1 MPAVQQGNMIAARV
15 ALLCMVA
22 VVRGVFW
29 CELWLMI
36 IAVQFCLNFK
46 FVWHPNHLWEM
57 NHINI
62 QPHEIYVGST
72 AG

>member
-1 MPAVQQGNMIAARV
+1 MASSTTKRTSLSYGIMGDETITAVAQGNMIAARV

-36 IAVQFCLNFK
+36 IAQVLTIVIFS
-46 FVWHPNHLWEM
+46 P
-57 NHINI
+57 
-62 QPHEIYVGST
+62 
-72 AG
+72 

>member
-1 MPAVQQGNMIAARV
+1 MASSTTKRTSLSYGIMGDDTIPAVEQGNMIAARV

-36 IAVQFCLNFK
+36 IA
-46 FVWHPNHLWEM
+46 
-57 NHINI
+57 
-62 QPHEIYVGST
+62 
-72 AG
+72 